1 MRRRLLLA
9 ILIIATN
16 LFLLAWVD
24 DRLLL
29 RNPVELDTRARL
41 ILRQL
46 FPDQEPT
53 IEHIEVDFSGRR
65 VIVQGLEFLEK
76 GTGRDLLKV
85 EHIEATLSL
94 TDWLSPHDVSI
105 RGLTARVRLKGEHLN
120 IEDLVAGGGKSGS
133 TRTSAINLD
142 VENVNVDFEDEN
154 TGSHSL
160 AVCEKAELKVEP
172 DGRVTGTGHA
182 RAGALVRRTSPFA
195 NGGAE
200 VPGLPDLVYRELIQ
214 KLDFEVDRR
223 ADGRTA
229 IPVYVEHVMIGPLLR
244 SLLPPYVQNVI
255 WAELNPEGV
264 VDANATLNLG
274 VKSGFDEA
282 GKPRSIPH
290 VAITLHVRNGAI
302 KVRGFPYPIHDIA
315 GRFEVAVGPGPII
328 SWEDVTARLDGNG
341 RVTKARGS
349 FFLGDDTEKVSLY
362 VFVDAT
368 DVPLNDTLR
377 KAMPPDIG
385 AVYDQFQ
392 VQGVSGPAKVVIFKG
407 PFMEDPQ
414 LSIRTTLD
422 GRQSAAFADY
432 PVRLKA
438 EKGSF
443 TLREGGNVE
452 ISADGTLEGGGDT
465 HVEARVIHGD
475 LLHVHVQGKHV
486 LVTQPLLAKLDEPVR
501 RMVDPFKPRGGEVD
515 FDVTVEKSD
524 PDGSPRPRASVT
536 LNGVTV
542 SPDIFPYRLR
552 TDGVV
557 NVTPRFRPGAPANER
572 PEITVEVATTVNANA
587 ITAGVVSGTVVLDP
601 RQKEGTFNGQLHAS
615 CARIEVDPEV
625 RQALPPELRVIADR
639 LSPEGALRN
648 IKAEVRSLES
658 FEAEGEGDGMTTAL
672 DSFPYRVGIDR
683 FSLDREDRVVTLR
696 HVEGTTRGN
705 GHYSLQGTVELS
717 PEHEPSADP
726 FVQVGIEA
734 HGVALDG
741 ELLAALPGEARRSL
755 ERLSPAGGKI
765 DAALKVAIA
774 PALAFDLTGTV
785 GLSGTKFFLDKLDPS
800 LEGLAQIPVEDVEGK
815 LRLDGERVWIDGLR
829 GRFRGVPVSA
839 GGSIAMASGQSH
851 SDGSTAATSSATTL
865 DLVAHVDALPIDES
879 TRKLARGAVSQ
890 VLGRFPVEGPCDLDF
905 RVMRRGEGDP
915 GVDVRVRPRGVRV
928 VPKILPFPFEDV
940 RGSIDVR
947 GGDPVLVDLTAKL
960 GKAEVEIHRDARLEE
975 FVEPGTSVYRVKARG
990 VHPEELTEAP
1000 EDFARTVKD
1009 FEIKGS
1015 IDLNCTVAIP
1025 QDERAKQRF
1034 LAELK
1039 TSDLA
1044 LTSGLRFEN
1053 CRAALRVAGT
1063 VAKFEP
1069 LELEGTLSL
1078 EHAEWKHQEL
1088 EDARIPVR
1096 LREGLLT
1103 IGNPHEPFVG
1113 TLYGGQLRGRIETN
1127 LTDHVIGD
1135 LRGHGYQGAIF
1146 LQGGQMRV
1154 AADQLAKL
1162 AETPEKAEPKSGGAS
1177 APVKGELTARLDF
1190 QGGGVS
1196 DFDKKPIGLSGDATI
1211 LAKDANFIPVPLLFG
1226 MFVDVVK
1233 GVARGDSSY
1242 DPKSFDRLYTKL
1254 KLRPA
1259 KIDIDL
1265 FRLDSDTLTVAGR
1278 DGRVEWDGTDLELDL
1293 LPFKTGGIFD
1303 EIFKQFVGVS
1313 VRGSIQHPA
1322 THEVPL
1328 YNGLERLWRS
1338 ILGTFS
1344 SQQSPERVGE
1354 TTSPAK
1360 EGKPR

>member
-1 MRRRLLLA
+1 MRRRLLVA
-9 ILIIATN
+9 ILIIATI

-24 DRLLL
+24 DLVLL

-85 EHIEATLSL
+85 ERVEATLSL
-94 TDWLSPHDVSI
+94 TDWLAPRDVSI
-105 RGLTARVRLKGEHLN
+105 RGLTARVRLKGDHLN
-120 IEDLVAGGGKSGS
+120 VEDLVAGGGKPGA
-133 TRTSAINLD
+133 TRSSAINLD
-142 VENVNVDFEDEN
+142 VEDVNVDFEDEN

-160 AVCEKAELKVEP
+160 AICEKAELKVEP

-182 RAGALVRRTSPFA
+182 RAGALVKRSSPFA
-195 NGGAE
+195 NGGTP

-274 VKSGFDEA
+274 VKSGFDES

-315 GRFEVAVGPGPII
+315 GRFEVAVGPGPVI
-328 SWEDVTARLDGNG
+328 SWEDVTARLEGQG
-341 RVTKARGS
+341 RVTKARGA
-349 FFLGDDTEKVSLY
+349 FFLGDDAERVSLY
-362 VFVDAT
+362 VFVDAA

-377 KAMPPDIG
+377 NAMPPDIR

-392 VQGVSGPAKVVIFKG
+392 VKGVSGPAKVVIFKG

-432 PVRLKA
+432 PVRFTA

-452 ISADGTLEGGGDT
+452 VLAEGGLEGGGEAQVDA
-465 HVEARVIHGD
+465 HVVHGD
-475 LLHVHVQGKHV
+475 LLHVHVLGKHV

-524 PDGSPRPRASVT
+524 PEGVPRPRARVT
-536 LNGVTV
+536 LNGVTIT
-542 SPDIFPYRLR
+542 PDIFPYRLR

-557 NVTPRFRPGAPANER
+557 NVTPHQRPGAPATER
-572 PEITVEVATTVNANA
+572 PEITVEVATTVNASA

-601 RQKEGTFNGQLHAS
+601 RQKEGVFNGQLHAS

-625 RQALPPELRVIADR
+625 RRALPGELRQIADR

-648 IKAEVRSLES
+648 IKAEIRSLES
-658 FEAEGEGDGMTTAL
+658 FEAEGEGEGMTTAL

-683 FSLDREDRVVTLR
+683 FTLDREDRIVTLR

-705 GHYSLQGTVELS
+705 GRYSLQGTVELP
-717 PEHEPSADP
+717 PEREASADP
-726 FVQVGIEA
+726 FVQVAIEA
-734 HGVALDG
+734 RGVALDR

-755 ERLSPAGGKI
+755 ERLSPSGGKI
-765 DAALKVAIA
+765 EAAVKVAIA

-800 LEGLAQIPVEDVEGK
+800 LEGLSQIPVEDVEGK

-839 GGSIAMASGQSH
+839 GGSIAMASSPNRG
-851 SDGSTAATSSATTL
+851 DGVAATTSTTTL

-879 TRKLARGAVSQ
+879 TRKLARGAVST

-905 RVMRRGEGDP
+905 RVTRQGDGDP
-915 GVDVRVRPRGVRV
+915 GVEVRVRPRGVRV
-928 VPKILPFPFEDV
+928 VPKILPFQFEDV

-947 GGDPVLVDLTAKL
+947 QGDPLLVDLTAKL

-990 VHPEELTEAP
+990 VRPEELVAAP

-1015 IDLNCTVAIP
+1015 VDLNCTVAIP
-1025 QDERAKQRF
+1025 ADERAKQRF
-1034 LAELK
+1034 LAEVK

-1044 LTSGLRFEN
+1044 VTSGLRFED
-1053 CRAALRVAGT
+1053 CKGALRVAGT

-1078 EHAEWKHQEL
+1078 EHASWKHQEL
-1088 EDARIPVR
+1088 TDARIPVL

-1103 IGNPHEPFVG
+1103 IGNAHERFVG
-1113 TLYGGQLRGRIETN
+1113 QLYGGQLRGKIETN
-1127 LTDHVIGD
+1127 LTDRVIGN
-1135 LRGHGYQGAIF
+1135 LRGHAYQGSIS
-1146 LQGGQMRV
+1146 LQGGQLRV

-1162 AETPEKAEPKSGGAS
+1162 TETPEKTEPKSGGAS
-1177 APVKGELTARLDF
+1177 APVKGELMVTLDF
-1190 QGGGVS
+1190 QGGGFS
-1196 DFDKKPIGLSGDATI
+1196 DLDKKPIGLSGVAEI
-1211 LAKDANFIPVPLLFG
+1211 HARDANFIPVPILLG
-1226 MFVDVVK
+1226 MLPDVIK

-1242 DPKSFDRLYTKL
+1242 DPKSFDKLYTKL
-1254 KLRPA
+1254 RLRPA
-1259 KIDIDL
+1259 KIDIET

-1278 DGRVEWDGTDLELDL
+1278 NGRLEWDGEIELDL

-1313 VRGSIQHPA
+1313 VRGTIQHPA
-1322 THEVPL
+1322 THEMPL

-1338 ILGTFS
+1338 ILDTFS
-1344 SQQSPERVGE
+1344 SQKAPERVGE
-1354 TTSPAK
+1354 TPAEPAK
-1360 EGKPR
+1360 PR